1 MPPIPADSNVLIGS
15 ILPDPVNAC
24 VRALVVPAPRNPA
37 AAGPNAENIPP
48 TAGPRK
54 ADATTGKIG
63 FNSLGTT
70 LFITFLTGFSKP
82 PKKYPFRSAKFSIP
96 YCIIC

>member
-1 MPPIPADSNVLIGS
+1 MLVGS

-24 VRALVVPAPRNPA
+24 VRALVVPAPKA
-37 AAGPNAENIPP
+37 AARAGEDAAKPPNKLP

-54 ADATTGKIG
+54 ADATTGKTG

-70 LFITFLTGFSKP
+70 LFTTPLTESTRP
-82 PKKYPFRSAKFSIP
+82 PIKYPFRSAKFPIP
-96 YCIIC
+96 CCII